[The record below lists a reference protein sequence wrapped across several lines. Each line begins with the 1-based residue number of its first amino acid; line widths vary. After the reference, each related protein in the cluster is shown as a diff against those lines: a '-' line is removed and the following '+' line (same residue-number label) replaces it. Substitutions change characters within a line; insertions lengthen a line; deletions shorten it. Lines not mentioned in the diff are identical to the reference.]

1 MREPADLL
9 IEPRWLLPMAPGV
22 VLEGHAL
29 AIGAGRILALGPAAQ
44 LRARFE
50 AREHLRREHHALLPG
65 PGERPCARKPH
76 PAARRSCRRGRR
88 RTGGCAAAT
97 AGADFVRDGTRLAIA
112 QMLRAGITC
121 FADLSPHPEE
131 AARVCAAAQMRAAIA
146 LPIGESGSAEGTTAQ
161 LARAERLWD
170 EYRADPRISLF
181 FAPLGLAGLS
191 DALLGRVRRVADELD
206 ARLALRPDPAEVA
219 EREWQVRDG
228 GGPGA
233 TALQRLAALGFL
245 RPGFAAIQVA
255 ALPEADV
262 ALLARHGA
270 SLISCPQAS
279 LASGGARVPRLEGD
293 RSALGTDSPVSAGAF
308 DLLAEARTAALLSG
322 FGAAE
327 ALRLATLGGAAAL
340 GLQGQI
346 GSLEAGKVAD
356 LLCVELDALTVAG
369 YASLEE
375 AIVFGATRAQVSDV
389 WSGGRAAVSAH
400 RLIAF
405 DAEEL
410 AAVPAAWAARLKLG
424 AAA

>member
-9 IEPRWLLPMAPGV
+9 IEPRWLLPMTPAV

-29 AIGAGRILALGPAAQ
+29 AIGAGRILALGPAAE

-50 AREHLRREHHALLPG
+50 AREHLRRTHHALLPG
-65 PGERPCARKPH
+65 LVNAHARASLTLLRAALPGAGA
-76 PAARRSCRRGRR
+76 AAR
-88 RTGGCAAAT
+88 AAAVASS

-112 QMLRAGITC
+112 QMLSAGITC

-131 AARVCAAAQMRAAIA
+131 AARVCAAAQMRAAIG
-146 LPIGESGSAEGTTAQ
+146 LPIGDAGSAEGTTAQ

-170 EYRADPRISLF
+170 EYRADPRISLY
-181 FAPLGLAGLS
+181 FAPQPLAGLT
-191 DALLGRVRRVADELD
+191 DALLGRVRRIADELD
-206 ARLALRPDPAEVA
+206 ARLALCPEPHDGGARD
-219 EREWQVRDG
+219 WQVRDAAW
-228 GGPGA
+228 A
-233 TALQRLAALGFL
+233 TPLQRLAALGFL

-255 ALPEADV
+255 ALPEADL

-270 SLISCPQAS
+270 CLISCPQAG
-279 LASGGARVPRLEGD
+279 LAAGGARVARLEGD

-340 GLQGQI
+340 GLQAQI
-346 GSLEAGKVAD
+346 GSLEGGKVAD
-356 LLCVELDALTVAG
+356 LMCLELDALTVAG
-369 YASLEE
+369 YASLED
-375 AIVFGATRAQVSDV
+375 AIVFGATRSQVSDV

>member
-1 MREPADLL
+1 MRAPAS
-9 IEPRWLLPMAPGV
+9 PCCAPLV
-22 VLEGHAL
+22 
-29 AIGAGRILALGPAAQ
+29 PT
-44 LRARFE
+44 RAPPD
-50 AREHLRREHHALLPG
+50 RRL
-65 PGERPCARKPH
+65 
-76 PAARRSCRRGRR
+76 RGRS
-88 RTGGCAAAT
+88 

-131 AARVCAAAQMRAAIA
+131 AARVCAAAQMRAAIG
-146 LPIGESGSAEGTTAQ
+146 LPIGESGSAEGATAQ

-206 ARLALRPDPAEVA
+206 ARLALRPDAAEVA

-228 GGPGA
+228 GGCGA
-233 TALQRLAALGFL
+233 TPLQRLAALGFL

-279 LASGGARVPRLEGD
+279 LASGGARVPLLDGD

-346 GSLEAGKVAD
+346 GSLEPGKVAD
-356 LLCVELDALTVAG
+356 LTVRRTRCADRGRLREPGGSDRLWRDARAG
-369 YASLEE
+369 E
-375 AIVFGATRAQVSDV
+375 
-389 WSGGRAAVSAH
+389 
-400 RLIAF
+400 
-405 DAEEL
+405 
-410 AAVPAAWAARLKLG
+410 
-424 AAA
+424 

>member
-22 VLEGHAL
+22 VLEDHAL
-29 AIGAGRILALGPAAQ
+29 AVGAGRILALGPAAA

-50 AREHLRREHHALLPG
+50 AREHLRRDQHALLPG
-65 PGERPCARKPH
+65 LVNAHARASLTLLRAALPYAAAAGH
-76 PAARRSCRRGRR
+76 PAAAPAS
-88 RTGGCAAAT
+88 
-97 AGADFVRDGTRLAIA
+97 ADFVRDGTRLAIA

-131 AARVCAAAQMRAAIA
+131 AARVCAAAQMRAAIG
-146 LPIGESGSAEGTTAQ
+146 LPIGEAGGADGAAAQ

-191 DALLGRVRRVADELD
+191 DALLGRVRRIADELD
-206 ARLALRPDPAEVA
+206 ARLTLRPDAEDCSA
-219 EREWQVRDG
+219 REWQVRDG
-228 GGPGA
+228 GGA
-233 TALQRLAALGFL
+233 TPVQRLGSLGFL
-245 RPGFAAIQVA
+245 RPGFAAVQIA
-255 ALPEADV
+255 ALPEADL

-279 LASGGARVPRLEGD
+279 LAAGAARVPRLEGG

-308 DLLAEARTAALLSG
+308 DMLAEARTAALLSG

-346 GSLEAGKVAD
+346 GSLEPGKVAD
-356 LLCVELDALTVAG
+356 LTCLELEALSVAS
-369 YASLEE
+369 YASLED

>member
-29 AIGAGRILALGPAAQ
+29 AVGAGRILALGPAAE
-44 LRARFE
+44 LRARFA
-50 AREHLRREHHALLPG
+50 AREHLQREHHALLPG
-65 PGERPCARKPH
+65 LVNAHARASLTLLRAALPYAAAH
-76 PAARRSCRRGRR
+76 GPAV
-88 RTGGCAAAT
+88 AAT

-112 QMLRAGITC
+112 QMLSAGITC

-146 LPIGESGSAEGTTAQ
+146 LPIGDGASADGPSAQ

-181 FAPLGLAGLS
+181 FAPLGLAHLS
-191 DALLGRVRRVADELD
+191 DAVLGRVRRVADELD
-206 ARLALRPDPAEVA
+206 ARVALQTDVEAA
-219 EREWQVRDG
+219 AQWQVQDADAAC
-228 GGPGA
+228 A
-233 TALQRLAALGFL
+233 TPLQRLAALGFL

-255 ALPEADV
+255 PLPQTDR

-270 SLISCPQAS
+270 SLISCPQAG
-279 LASGGARVPRLEGD
+279 LAAGGAHVPPPEGG
-293 RSALGTDSPVSAGAF
+293 RSALGTDSPLSAGAF

-322 FGAAE
+322 FGARE
-327 ALRLATLGGAAAL
+327 ALHLATLGGAAAL

-356 LLCVELDALTVAG
+356 LVCIELDALTVAG
-369 YASLEE
+369 YASLED
-375 AIVFGATRAQVSDV
+375 AIVFGATRSQVSDV
-389 WSGGRAAVSAH
+389 WSGGRAAVSAR

-405 DAEEL
+405 DAAEL
-410 AAVPAAWAARLKLG
+410 AAVPPAWTARLKLG